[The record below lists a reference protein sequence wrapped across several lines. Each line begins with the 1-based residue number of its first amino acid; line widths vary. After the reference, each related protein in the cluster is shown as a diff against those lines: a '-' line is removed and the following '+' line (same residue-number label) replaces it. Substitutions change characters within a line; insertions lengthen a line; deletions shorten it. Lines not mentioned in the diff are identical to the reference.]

1 MRHPL
6 DPFDGYGSIALVE
19 DDFYAYSDD
28 SMGSD
33 NSSDYSYYSPPLPP
47 PRYWTRDPKPNWLEL
62 PRAILTEILIKLGAI
77 EMIVSLR
84 NLESLGD
91 DDLLNQSYKGAKI
104 LRRLQVMYC
113 WSISDEGMAEAAPR
127 LPFLET
133 FEYCFGN
140 FDKNTLMSIGMNC
153 PCRTT
158 FICGK
163 GGKGQ
168 CIRDAD
174 GGAFAIAK
182 YMPGL
187 PRLSLFGNGLTNK
200 GLGAILGG
208 CPQLESLDLR
218 DCYIIVLKSS
228 DLEKKCEWL
237 KDMRWPQVATASGSN
252 GHDFSFDPLDRC
264 SEYRNYLDD
273 SLDYSD
279 EYSVYDYEGNTYNH
293 WDFYSY

>member
-6 DPFDGYGSIALVE
+6 DPFDGYGSVALVE

-84 NLESLGD
+84 KCAPPRMMSARILPHGHTLTSGAALGVVRRRRPPESIIERGC
-91 DDLLNQSYKGAKI
+91 Q

-200 GLGAILGG
+200 GLRGYTRWL
-208 CPQLESLDLR
+208 
-218 DCYIIVLKSS
+218 SS
-228 DLEKKCEWL
+228 T
-237 KDMRWPQVATASGSN
+237 RVARPT
-252 GHDFSFDPLDRC
+252 
-264 SEYRNYLDD
+264 
-273 SLDYSD
+273 
-279 EYSVYDYEGNTYNH
+279 
-293 WDFYSY
+293 